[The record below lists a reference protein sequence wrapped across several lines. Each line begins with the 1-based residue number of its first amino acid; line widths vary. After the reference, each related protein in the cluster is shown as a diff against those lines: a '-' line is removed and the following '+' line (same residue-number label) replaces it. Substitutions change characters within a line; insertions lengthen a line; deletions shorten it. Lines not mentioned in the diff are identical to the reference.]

1 MAYFLDER
9 LHALTI
15 AENTREKTYGEAP
28 QSGGSKRTN
37 KYAAPCVRCTGMVPK
52 NEGILAKRGTKWE
65 VTHETC
71 P

>member
-9 LHALTI
+9 LHALTM

-28 QSGGSKRTN
+28 ALPKRTN
-37 KYAAPCVRCTGMVPK
+37 KYAAPCVRCTGTVPK
-52 NEGILAKRGTKWE
+52 NQGILTKRGTKWE